1 MRKRYLK
8 LYSIKLFLK
17 RVKAMFISKQYLRDV
32 KRKLFLKYVIV
43 ITSLTLTGLGI
54 IYLFNDI
61 LNGVVIDFIQL
72 FIVNGNPFDV
82 FSKIYAVFL
91 PLVIVFTG
99 FILIYFL
106 SRNLVNYMQT
116 LMDGIDDVMQ
126 KDRVKIKFPE
136 ELKQAEELV
145 LSIVDEY
152 QNYLRSAQEDE
163 EKKKDLIYL
172 LAQDIK
178 MPLSNIVMH
187 LEFLQKEK
195 RISPEIRKDFT
206 LQILHKSMDLE
217 DMINEFFDITRFN
230 LQYAKWSPEKMYLDR
245 MLEQVVDEYY
255 EFMEEKHIRVNMNCA
270 AQLALY
276 SDSDKMARVMRD
288 LMRNLIE
295 LGKEQATLSIQV
307 EAFSEH
313 YDITMSVTSSHLS
326 ADQIAHIFHNY
337 YRLKD
342 MHGTDKTHVLGLG
355 IAKQIMDMQKG
366 SLRASSI
373 GDVLS
378 FDIFLPI
385 HKAKPLTL

>member
-1 MRKRYLK
+1 MK
-8 LYSIKLFLK
+8 
-17 RVKAMFISKQYLRDV
+17 KQYLKDLR
-32 KRKLFLKYVIV
+32 RKLFFKYVI
-43 ITSLTLTGLGI
+43 IISSLTLAGLCT

-72 FIVNGNPFDV
+72 FIENGNPFVV
-82 FSKIYAVFL
+82 FRRLYAIFL
-91 PLVIVFTG
+91 PLVIVCTG

-106 SRNLVNYMQT
+106 SKDLVNYMKI
-116 LMDGIDDVMQ
+116 LMGGIDDVMQ

-136 ELKQAEELV
+136 EMKQAEELV
-145 LSIVDEY
+145 LSIADEY

-178 MPLSNIVMH
+178 MPLSNILMH
-187 LEFLQKEK
+187 VEFLQKEK
-195 RISPEIRKDFT
+195 RITSDIKRDFT

-230 LQYAKWSPEKMYLDR
+230 LQYAKWNPEKMFLDL

-255 EFMEEKHIRVNMNCA
+255 EFMEEKQMHVKMYCGT
-270 AQLALY
+270 QLAMY
-276 SDSDKMARVMRD
+276 SDSGKIARVMRD
-288 LMRNLIE
+288 LLRNLIA
-295 LGKEQATLSIQV
+295 LGNSNATLSIRV
-307 EAFSEH
+307 EKVSQQ
-313 YDITMSVTSSHLS
+313 YDIIMKVASIHLS
-326 ADQIAHIFHNY
+326 AYQIAHIFHNF

-342 MHGTDKTHVLGLG
+342 MRGNDKTHVLGLG

-378 FDIFLPI
+378 FFVSVPI
-385 HKAKPLTL
+385 QSEYEKTSL